1 MRINVLIFTIYIQK
15 LDRAERERS
24 VQRSKAIGEQI
35 NQTKL
40 KYTSL

>member
-15 LDRAERERS
+15 LDQEAREQS
-24 VQRSKAIGEQI
+24 VQRSKAIGEKI